1 MNRDFGLDLSEITK
15 NIDNA
20 EVISI
25 IFPKFRK
32 SLLVDARLTLEDR
45 PLIKIVPMVNSL
57 EERLRSLKK
66 MRPTFPRPVEIAVV
80 PWFGYVNS
88 LVRLGVWECIVK
100 KFVDSGN
107 REAVRACSGVL
118 KDLRTLE
125 QEELLAVIKGDG
137 YQTLWSMNKK
147 PS

>member
-1 MNRDFGLDLSEITK
+1 MNRDFSLDLREIIK
-15 NIDNA
+15 SIDNA

-32 SLLVDARLTLEDR
+32 SLLIDTRLTLEDK
-45 PLIKIVPMVNSL
+45 PLVKIVPMVNSL

-80 PWFGYVNS
+80 PWFGYVSS
-88 LVRLGVWECIVK
+88 LVKLGVWDRIVK
-100 KFVDSGN
+100 KFVDAGN
-107 REAVRACSGVL
+107 RDVVRACASIL
-118 KDLRTLE
+118 KDLKTLE
-125 QEELLAVIKGDG
+125 QEEMLAVIKGDG

-147 PS
+147 QS